1 MSQNSNI
8 TLSFVAIDGNESADA
23 AYITW
28 TPVRFRIS
36 RSDSSGQE
44 KLVLDQE
51 QIKDSV
57 PEFPADINLSKLGIP
72 TVLFY
77 TDRTPKSIGKES
89 HEIIFREGESHKD
102 IFVGGKFQ
110 EGKLFNGASPEDF
123 DIKIK
128 ALQEGAEISSVKT
141 MIRVRKNAN
150 QLSKK
155 AKKAYLH
162 ALSTINETDWEGR
175 GIGIYSTDFFK
186 MHVKGSKSIAHGT
199 EVFLPWHRLY
209 LLDLERQLQ
218 KADPAVSLHYWKF
231 DEPAPN
237 IFKADFLGES
247 IIDRVENPIM
257 TDGISTNFAI
267 FDEDNPLKYWA
278 IDREKLIRRMSWFDN
293 QNEQAGFYDYNS
305 ETGQSSFY
313 DVQKEKET
321 YHNKEYL
328 FKQSKDES
336 GKVITDPQSFTVLE
350 GDPHGYTHVS
360 NNGFINYVPTAPK
373 DPIFFFLHSN
383 VERMW
388 GKWQTIHHLFDP
400 ASEKNY
406 PNQQENPAVPD
417 WKNVNARLWPWNGK
431 VTPNEY
437 HYEAPGTRANNFTTS
452 KCFKNFEDNSPIIK
466 DALDPFG
473 VIDYGNYLGF
483 EYDDTS
489 AFSDQY
495 YPKFDARSEKMM
507 QSFEKSGLPILQKE
521 EDVESLLDVM
531 EQLVNRNS
539 GAERRLMKSNSQS
552 DKSPELRTALN
563 TLTLNK
569 IFSSD
574 VPKLS
579 ARINNTLE
587 KLLTVAEH
595 KEETDAILI
604 PLVYADNRD
613 IIHQLELNFRAL
625 AKDIT
630 ANATVRYYDNNTE
643 KYETKV
649 FSKYLVIYLLALY
662 DYEFIQDEKI
672 YELVINNEILF
683 ERIENEEYLD
693 LLIALLCF
701 ASNETIYRIYI
712 ELLKQNDFLSE
723 LKSKASSIN
732 EKTSNKLW
740 ALHTLFSNALSN
752 HENLKR

>member
-8 TLSFVAIDGNESADA
+8 TLSFVGIDGNESANA

-36 RSDSSGQE
+36 RSDSSSEE
-44 KLVLDQE
+44 KLILNQE
-51 QIKDSV
+51 QMKDSV
-57 PEFPADINLSKLGIP
+57 PEFPEDIDLSKLGIP

-77 TDRTPKSIGKES
+77 TDNTPKSAGKES
-89 HEIIFREGESHKD
+89 YEITFQAGESHKD

-128 ALQEGAEISSVKT
+128 ALKEGTEISAVKT

-150 QLSKK
+150 LLSKK

-162 ALSTINETDWEGR
+162 ALSTINETDLEGR

-209 LLDLERQLQ
+209 ILDLERQLQ
-218 KADPAVSLHYWKF
+218 NVDPAVSLHYWKF

-247 IIDRVENPIM
+247 IVDRAENPIM
-257 TDGISTNFAI
+257 TDGISTNFAR
-267 FDEDNPLKYWA
+267 FNEDNPLRHWA

-293 QNEQAGFYDYNS
+293 QTEQAGFNDYDPN
-305 ETGQSSFY
+305 TGESSF
-313 DVQKEKET
+313 DAVQNEKDT

-328 FKQSKDES
+328 FKQLKDES
-336 GKVITDPQSFTVLE
+336 GNVKTDPKSFTTLE
-350 GDPHGYTHVS
+350 GNPHGYTHVS

-388 GKWQTIHHLFDP
+388 GKWQAIHHLFDP
-400 ASEKNY
+400 SSETNY
-406 PNQQENPAVPD
+406 PNQKENPAVPD

-431 VTPNEY
+431 VTPNDY
-437 HYEAPGTRANNFTTS
+437 HYEAPGTRTNNFTTS
-452 KCFKNFEDNSPIIK
+452 TCFKNFEDNSPIIK

-483 EYDDTS
+483 EYDDTA
-489 AFSDQY
+489 AFLDQY
-495 YPKFDARSEKMM
+495 YPKFEESSERMM
-507 QSFEKSGLPILQKE
+507 QNFKKSGLQILQKE

-539 GAERRLMKSNSQS
+539 GTERRLMKSDSAS
-552 DKSPELRTALN
+552 DKNSELRTALN

-587 KLLTVAEH
+587 KLLSVAEH

-613 IIHQLELNFRAL
+613 IIHQLELNFKAL
-625 AKDIT
+625 ENDIT
-630 ANATVRYYDNNTE
+630 SDVSVRYYDSNTE
-643 KYETKV
+643 QYETKV

-662 DYEFIQDEKI
+662 DYEFIQDRKI
-672 YELVINNEILF
+672 YELVIKNETLF
-683 ERIENEEYLD
+683 ERIEDEEYLD
-693 LLIALLCF
+693 LLITLLCF
-701 ASNETIYRIYI
+701 ASNETIYRIYT
-712 ELLKQNDFLSE
+712 ELLKSNDFLAKLE
-723 LKSKASSIN
+723 LKAKEAN

-740 ALHTLFSNALSN
+740 ALNALFSNAVRN
-752 HENLKR
+752 QEN

>member
-8 TLSFVAIDGNESADA
+8 TLSFIGIDGNESANA

-36 RSDSSGQE
+36 RSDSSSEE
-44 KLVLDQE
+44 KLILNQE

-57 PEFPADINLSKLGIP
+57 PEFPEDIDLSKLGIP
-72 TVLFY
+72 MVLFY
-77 TDRTPKSIGKES
+77 ADNTPKSEGKES
-89 HEIIFREGESHKD
+89 YEIIFQAGESHKD

-110 EGKLFNGASPEDF
+110 EGKLFSGASPEDF

-128 ALQEGAEISSVKT
+128 ALKEGKEISSVKT

-150 QLSKK
+150 LLSKK
-155 AKKAYLH
+155 AKRAYLH
-162 ALSTINETDWEGR
+162 ALSTINETDLQGR

-218 KADPAVSLHYWKF
+218 NVDPKVSLHYWKF

-237 IFKADFLGES
+237 IFKADFLGKS
-247 IIDRVENPIM
+247 IIDRAENPI
-257 TDGISTNFAI
+257 TTIGVSTNFAR
-267 FDEDNPLKYWA
+267 FNPDNPLRYWA

-293 QNEQAGFYDYNS
+293 QKEQAGYYAEDEDTNTKTKKTF
-305 ETGQSSFY
+305 SFHT
-313 DVQKEKET
+313 VQNEKET
-321 YHNKEYL
+321 YTSKEYL
-328 FKQSKDES
+328 FKQSKDEN
-336 GKVITDPQSFTVLE
+336 GNVKTDSKSFTKLE
-350 GDPHGYTHVS
+350 GDPHGETHVS

-373 DPIFFFLHSN
+373 DPLFFFLHSN

-400 ASEKNY
+400 SSEKNY
-406 PNQQENPAVPD
+406 PNQKEDTSIPA
-417 WKNVNARLWPWNGK
+417 WRNVNARLWPWNGEL
-431 VTPNEY
+431 TPNEY
-437 HYEAPGTRANNFTTS
+437 HYAPPGTRTNNFTTS
-452 KCFKNFEDNSPIIK
+452 TCFKNFEDNSPIIK

-473 VIDYGNYLGF
+473 VTDYGNYLGF
-483 EYDDTS
+483 EYDDTA

-495 YPKFDARSEKMM
+495 YPKFEESSERMM
-507 QSFEKSGLPILQKE
+507 QGLKKTGLQIFQKE

-531 EQLVNRNS
+531 EQLVSRNS
-539 GAERRLMKSNSQS
+539 GAKRRLMSLDSEN
-552 DKSPELRTALN
+552 DKNLELRTVLN

-574 VPKLS
+574 VSKFS

-587 KLLTVAEH
+587 KLLTVAVH

-613 IIHQLELNFRAL
+613 IIHQLELNFKAL
-625 AKDIT
+625 EEDIT
-630 ANATVRYYDNNTE
+630 AGVFIIREQDE
-643 KYETKV
+643 KKS
-649 FSKYLVIYLLALY
+649 FSKYLVVYLLALY
-662 DYEFIQDEKI
+662 DHEFIQDERI
-672 YELVINNEILF
+672 YELVVKNKTLF
-683 ERIENEEYLD
+683 ERIEDEEYLD

-712 ELLKQNDFLSE
+712 ELLKHNDFLHE
-723 LKSKASSIN
+723 LKLKASSAN
-732 EKTSNKLW
+732 EKISNKLW
-740 ALHTLFSNALSN
+740 ALHTLFINALSN
-752 HENLKR
+752 HKN